1 MLKSKLL
8 TVSLAFWTQFT
19 LSTNI
24 LIAIC
29 DNREIVQSETTLV
42 SHSLSDHES
51 VHRLGYVL
59 VLVAQYRTSFPTSNL
74 FRMRMVYEKCHSLTQ
89 ILTTKI
95 Y

>member
-29 DNREIVQSETTLV
+29 DNQEIVQSETPLMYK
-42 SHSLSDHES
+42 L
-51 VHRLGYVL
+51 
-59 VLVAQYRTSFPTSNL
+59 
-74 FRMRMVYEKCHSLTQ
+74 
-89 ILTTKI
+89 
-95 Y
+95 